1 MKSKA
6 IDQKSKAFDQY
17 KKAKQS
23 RANTKPNIQ
32 ALLYGFLGV
41 RAHLD
46 HMEVSTLL
54 PTQTL
59 LCASQSVL
67 QLAPKLPPACS
78 KLTLTGLELHA
89 AKMDLVVTS
98 KLLLIDVTDPGA
110 GLEVSQEGEESILVL
125 APQMINLTLAPVSIL
140 PLNVPYLD
148 SCTLP
153 ADTIGI
159 PRVLV

>member
-1 MKSKA
+1 M
-6 IDQKSKAFDQY
+6 
-17 KKAKQS
+17 
-23 RANTKPNIQ
+23 
-32 ALLYGFLGV
+32 
-41 RAHLD
+41 
-46 HMEVSTLL
+46 
-54 PTQTL
+54 
-59 LCASQSVL
+59 
-67 QLAPKLPPACS
+67 PKLPPACS

-98 KLLLIDVTDPGA
+98 NLLLIDVTDPGA
-110 GLEVSQEGEESILVL
+110 GLEVSQEGGESILVL

>member
-1 MKSKA
+1 M
-6 IDQKSKAFDQY
+6 
-17 KKAKQS
+17 
-23 RANTKPNIQ
+23 
-32 ALLYGFLGV
+32 
-41 RAHLD
+41 
-46 HMEVSTLL
+46 
-54 PTQTL
+54 
-59 LCASQSVL
+59 
-67 QLAPKLPPACS
+67 PKLPPACS

-98 KLLLIDVTDPGA
+98 KLLLIDVTDAGA